1 MAGIYLHIPF
11 CKQACHYCDFH
22 FSTVLKRQPQM
33 VEALKKELILR
44 KAELNQKVK
53 TIYFGGGTPSLL
65 SITQLNELLNCIK
78 NHYAVDEKAEITL
91 EANPDDLSREK
102 LEALSKTGINR
113 LSIGVQSFFESDLQ
127 LMNRAHNAQEAQQ
140 AIVWA
145 KDYFENLSLD
155 LIYGIPKMSLQRW
168 EENIDRALL
177 LDIPHISSYA
187 LTVEPKT
194 ALENFIK
201 TGKIPPVDEALA
213 KAHFELLQSKL
224 KAQGFINYEF
234 SNFGKPGFFS
244 QNNLGYWLGKPYLGI
259 GPGAHSYGK
268 GQRSW
273 NLAHNIKYIRALLQ
287 DTRPFEYEELTSK
300 DAYNEFVMTRLR
312 TMWGIPLKEVQQRFG
327 SQFSQYL
334 LEQARE
340 HLAASRLILRDEHL
354 IIGSTAKFLT
364 DGIAADLFWV
374 D

>member
-1 MAGIYLHIPF
+1 
-11 CKQACHYCDFH
+11 
-22 FSTVLKRQPQM
+22 
-33 VEALKKELILR
+33 
-44 KAELNQKVK
+44 
-53 TIYFGGGTPSLL
+53 
-65 SITQLNELLNCIK
+65 
-78 NHYAVDEKAEITL
+78 
-91 EANPDDLSREK
+91 
-102 LEALSKTGINR
+102 
-113 LSIGVQSFFESDLQ
+113 
-127 LMNRAHNAQEAQQ
+127 MNRAHNAQEAQQ
-140 AIVWA
+140 GIVWA

-244 QNNLGYWLGKPYLGI
+244 QNNMGYWLGKPYLGI
-259 GPGAHSYGK
+259 GPGAHSYGN

-312 TMWGIPLKEVQQRFG
+312 TMWGIPLIEVQQRYG
-327 SQFSQYL
+327 SLFSQYL
-334 LEQARE
+334 LEQASA

>member
-244 QNNLGYWLGKPYLGI
+244 QNNMGYWLGKPYLGI
-259 GPGAHSYGK
+259 GPGAHSYGN

-287 DTRPFEYEELTSK
+287 NKRPFDYEKLTSK

-327 SQFSQYL
+327 SLFAHYL
-334 LEQARE
+334 LEQASA

>member
-44 KAELNQKVK
+44 KAELNQNVK

-65 SITQLNELLNCIK
+65 SITQLNELLSCIK
-78 NHYAVDEKAEITL
+78 NNYAVDEKAEITL

-244 QNNLGYWLGKPYLGI
+244 QNNMGYWLGKPYLGI
-259 GPGAHSYGK
+259 GPGAHSYGN

-312 TMWGIPLKEVQQRFG
+312 TMWGIPLIEVQQRFG
-327 SQFSQYL
+327 SLFSQYL
-334 LEQARE
+334 LAQASE

>member
-44 KAELNQKVK
+44 KAELNQNVK
-53 TIYFGGGTPSLL
+53 TIYLGGGTPSLL
-65 SITQLNELLNCIK
+65 SITQLNELLSCIK
-78 NHYAVDEKAEITL
+78 NNYAVDEKAEITL

-140 AIVWA
+140 GIVWA

-244 QNNLGYWLGKPYLGI
+244 QNNMGYWLGKPYLGI
-259 GPGAHSYGK
+259 GPGAHSYGN

-312 TMWGIPLKEVQQRFG
+312 TMWGIPLIEVQQRYG
-327 SQFSQYL
+327 SLFSQYL
-334 LEQARE
+334 LEQASA